1 MIITFLSLS
10 AKVSLLSFLFSFKLQ
25 TSSSTST
32 FSSTALASPASTI
45 ESLTREFEHS
55 LDRLPA
61 SSKQDKQQHHEAKS
75 SSLRSGHSLDIKEA
89 TRGQF
94 VVKPQDTDNA
104 KAVSGVHQEGEEVV
118 TTPANQK
125 VGSSSR
131 SSTNRSVGH
140 YSLGP
145 HRLVPLKLSINL
157 YLQLLIER
165 KCCFMRFLCFF

>member
-1 MIITFLSLS
+1 MFGSKCLFIIIFTFL
-10 AKVSLLSFLFSFKLQ
+10 FKLQ

-61 SSKQDKQQHHEAKS
+61 TTKQDKQQQHHETKS

-94 VVKPQDTDNA
+94 VVKPQDTDNS
-104 KAVSGVHQEGEEVV
+104 KAVSGAHQEAEQVV

-145 HRLVPLKLSINL
+145 HRLVVLKLANAIF
-157 YLQLLIER
+157 
-165 KCCFMRFLCFF
+165 CFVMVY